1 MSLLLPHSE
10 ASKERNIFIGD
21 GLPSIPPKLYHRMLN
36 WSYIDMAELQPLGSI
51 ECRSLQM
58 CTNCNHIGHETNACP
73 VAASTAGKQFG
84 PASSPETKKVT
95 LPLAKH
101 RAPGNA
107 SGVCWEFNYEGRCSY
122 EVCKFR
128 HVCQICQGRH
138 SGIHCTKYGNMRVL
152 SGKRRPGDKAMGYK
166 EFMTQKWSLG
176 ISLRNNLKKQ
186 TLRTCN
192 SYFKHTPAHCQVA
205 QLLMYLAVYIYS
217 RAV

>member
-1 MSLLLPHSE
+1 MSDTTNSTATSLMSLLLPQSE

-84 PASSPETKKVT
+84 RARSPETEKVG
-95 LPLAKH
+95 LPLAKR
-101 RAPGNA
+101 RAPSSA

-138 SGIHCTKYGNMRVL
+138 PGIHCTKYGNMRVL

-166 EFMTQKWSLG
+166 EFMTQK
-176 ISLRNNLKKQ
+176 
-186 TLRTCN
+186 
-192 SYFKHTPAHCQVA
+192 
-205 QLLMYLAVYIYS
+205 
-217 RAV
+217 